1 MKGKSWTNRI
11 GIIMVSIVVAGLPVL
26 AAGCGD
32 NAGGTQTTSP
42 NGTTQAVKNP
52 IKVGIMAPYTGA
64 AASKGKP
71 MGDGVQDAIKYINTE
86 LNGVQGHQIQ
96 VVFRD
101 DQYTANNE
109 TTIINEFIS
118 PSSGIVMFTTQASAE
133 MTTVMGIANE
143 AGLPGFTVFSAPNI
157 TQPAKHQYASFPD
170 YGDDLVAFAKYYMAN
185 IWKGTGKPKMALH
198 LLNNPTGQGAKD
210 AADKLAATLGI
221 EIVAVES
228 HTSTTGNEL
237 ESLTRIKAKNPDV
250 IYISSTPP
258 PTAIILKNAATLGM
272 TPAITIGCGG
282 ASFTSEMVN
291 LAGASAEGVWG
302 IYPTV
307 AWGDNVPAMAK
318 MTEYLTKNHPE
329 DANNM
334 DYITGWAE
342 GLLIAEILNKAITN
356 SPGGG
361 NALTPALVEANGF
374 KKISNFDFGGLQGP
388 ATYTIGD
395 NRFSKT
401 VKLYQVKSGKITA
414 IGSWI
419 DAPYIDYGF
428 K

>member
-198 LLNNPTGQGAKD
+198 LLNNPTRQGAKD
-210 AADKLAATLGI
+210 AADK
-221 EIVAVES
+221 
-228 HTSTTGNEL
+228 
-237 ESLTRIKAKNPDV
+237 
-250 IYISSTPP
+250 
-258 PTAIILKNAATLGM
+258 
-272 TPAITIGCGG
+272 
-282 ASFTSEMVN
+282 
-291 LAGASAEGVWG
+291 
-302 IYPTV
+302 
-307 AWGDNVPAMAK
+307 
-318 MTEYLTKNHPE
+318 
-329 DANNM
+329 
-334 DYITGWAE
+334 
-342 GLLIAEILNKAITN
+342 
-356 SPGGG
+356 
-361 NALTPALVEANGF
+361 
-374 KKISNFDFGGLQGP
+374 
-388 ATYTIGD
+388 
-395 NRFSKT
+395 
-401 VKLYQVKSGKITA
+401 
-414 IGSWI
+414 
-419 DAPYIDYGF
+419 
-428 K
+428 

>member
-1 MKGKSWTNRI
+1 MKGSNWLKKASVIAIT
-11 GIIMVSIVVAGLPVL
+11 MIVAALPVL

-32 NAGGTQTTSP
+32 DGGTTT
-42 NGTTQAVKNP
+42 TTTTVPTVVKKA
-52 IKVGIMAPYTGA
+52 IKVGIMAPYTGV

-71 MGDGVQDAIKYINTE
+71 MGDGVQDAIKYINDE
-86 LNGVQGHQIQ
+86 LGGVQGHKIE

-101 DQYTANNE
+101 DHYTATDE

-118 PSSGIVMFTTQASAE
+118 PTSGIVMFTTQASAE

-143 AGLPGFTVFSAPNI
+143 AGLPGFTVFSAPKV

-170 YGDDLVAFAKYYMAN
+170 YGDDWVAFAKYYMAN

-198 LLNNPTGQGAKD
+198 LLNNPTGAGAKD
-210 AADKLAATLGI
+210 AADLLAASLGI
-221 EIVAVES
+221 EIVLSET
-228 HTSTTGNEL
+228 HTSTTASEI

-258 PTAIILKNAATLGM
+258 PTAIILKNMATLGM
-272 TPAITIGCGG
+272 LPGVTVGCGG

-291 LAGASAEGVWG
+291 LAGAAAEGVWG

-307 AWGDNVPAMAK
+307 SWGDNVPAMAK

-329 DANNM
+329 DAGNN

-342 GLLIAEILNKAITN
+342 GLFIAEILNKAITN
-356 SPGGG
+356 TPGGG

-374 KKISNFDFGGLQGP
+374 KKLQNFDVGGLQGP
-388 ATYTIGD
+388 ATYVPGD

-401 VKLYQVKSGKITA
+401 VKLYKVTAGKLTA
-414 IGSWI
+414 VGSWI
-419 DAPYIDYGF
+419 DAPFIDYGF

>member
-1 MKGKSWTNRI
+1 MKGKTWFNKACIALVTLI
-11 GIIMVSIVVAGLPVL
+11 VAGLPIL
-26 AAGCGD
+26 ASGCG
-32 NAGGTQTTSP
+32 NGNGSTTPPPGS
-42 NGTTQAVKNP
+42 NTDAVKNP

-71 MGDGVQDAIKYINTE
+71 MGDGVLDAIKYINTE

-96 VVFRD
+96 PVFRD
-101 DQYTANNE
+101 GQYNAPIE

-133 MTTVMGIANE
+133 MTVVMGIANE

-157 TQPAKHQYASFPD
+157 TQPAKHQFASFPD
-170 YGDDLVAFAKYYMAN
+170 YGDDWVAFAKYYLAN

-198 LLNNPTGQGAKD
+198 LLNNSTGQGAKD
-210 AADKLAATLGI
+210 AADKSAASLGI
-221 EIVAVES
+221 EIVAVET
-228 HTSTTGNEL
+228 HTSTTASEI

-258 PTAIILKNAATLGM
+258 PTAVILKNAATLGI
-272 TPAITIGCGG
+272 TPGVTIGCGG

-291 LAGASAEGVWG
+291 LAGAAAEGVFG

-356 SPGGG
+356 TPGGG

-374 KKISNFDFGGLQGP
+374 KKLSGFDVGGLQGP
-388 ATYTIGD
+388 ATYTVGD

-401 VKLYQVKSGKITA
+401 VKLYQVKSGKITG

>member
-1 MKGKSWTNRI
+1 MKGKTWFNKACIALVTL
-11 GIIMVSIVVAGLPVL
+11 IVTGLPIL
-26 AAGCGD
+26 ASGCG
-32 NAGGTQTTSP
+32 NNIGSTNPPPGSTTD
-42 NGTTQAVKNP
+42 AVKNP

-71 MGDGVQDAIKYINTE
+71 MGDGVLDAIKYINTE

-96 VVFRD
+96 PVFRD
-101 DQYTANNE
+101 GQYTAGIE

-133 MTTVMGIANE
+133 MTVVMGIANE

-157 TQPAKHQYASFPD
+157 TQPAKHQFASFPD
-170 YGDDLVAFAKYYMAN
+170 YGDDWVAFAKYYLAN

-198 LLNNPTGQGAKD
+198 LLNNSTGQGAKD
-210 AADKLAATLGI
+210 AADKSAASLGI
-221 EIVAVES
+221 EIVAVET
-228 HTSTTGNEL
+228 HTSTTASEI

-258 PTAIILKNAATLGM
+258 PTAVILKNAATLGM
-272 TPAITIGCGG
+272 TPGVTIGCGG
-282 ASFTSEMVN
+282 ASFTSEMVS
-291 LAGASAEGVWG
+291 LAGAAAEGVWG

-356 SPGGG
+356 TPGGG

-374 KKISNFDFGGLQGP
+374 KKLSGFDVGGLQGP
-388 ATYTIGD
+388 ANYTVGD

-401 VKLYQVKSGKITA
+401 VKLYQVKTGKITA
-414 IGSWI
+414 VGSWI

>member
-1 MKGKSWTNRI
+1 MKGKTWFSKV
-11 GIIMVSIVVAGLPVL
+11 GIVLAIVIVAGLPVL
-26 AAGCGD
+26 ASGCGS
-32 NAGGTQTTSP
+32 GGTNTTPPGS
-42 NGTTQAVKNP
+42 TTQAVKNP

-86 LNGVQGHQIQ
+86 LGGVQGYQIQ

-109 TTIINEFIS
+109 ATIINEFVS

-133 MTTVMGIANE
+133 MTTVMGIAND

-170 YGDDLVAFAKYYMAN
+170 YGDDWIAFAKYYMAN
-185 IWKGTGKPKMALH
+185 IWKGTGKPKMALE
-198 LLNNPTGQGAKD
+198 LLNNPTGQGALD
-210 AADKLAATLGI
+210 AANKLADQLGI
-221 EIVAVES
+221 TIVDVEN
-228 HTSTTGNEL
+228 HTSTTTDETAA
-237 ESLTRIKAKNPDV
+237 LTRIRSFNPDV

-258 PTAIILKNAATLGM
+258 PTAVILKNAATLGI
-272 TPAITIGCGG
+272 TPSVTIGCGG
-282 ASFTSEMVN
+282 ASFTSDMVN
-291 LAGASAEGVWG
+291 LAGSAAEGVWG

-307 AWGDNVPAMAK
+307 GWGDNVTAMSK

-342 GLLIAEILNKAITN
+342 GLLISEILNKAITN
-356 SPGGG
+356 TPGGG

-374 KKISNFDFGGLQGP
+374 KKLSSFDVGGLQGP
-388 ATYTIGD
+388 ATYSIGD
-395 NRFSKT
+395 NRFSKA
-401 VKLYQVKSGKITA
+401 VNLYQVKSGKIT
-414 IGSWI
+414 SVQQWI
-419 DAPYIDYGF
+419 PAPFIDYGF